1 MFTTC
6 LCVSFINGLY
16 SAVITLADVFSPADQ
31 LSLPARYVRQ
41 PGQRSTLQVWHRRF
55 SWNISGIVVTTFV
68 GAVWKGHSWDFPSGY
83 HGFVSRLVVVLFL
96 IDHHTVPYLTNV
108 YGFLTLTMLFF
119 PPKRQ
124 LDHMTMWHLTWGGNT
139 KCIHPS
145 SCLSYRLFVTSPPEK
160 QLLEAIVW
168 SNLGGWPSSLFFL
181 FRSFY
186 QHPKCWTDA
195 NGEINRLFQSHS
207 QQSFSIRRTKR
218 SGTRQSPQLL
228 ITEKQ
233 KSASSEESHSSSVQ
247 WKTKLKKPTSESG
260 TEEVRDN

>member
-6 LCVSFINGLY
+6 LFVSVSFINGLY

-41 PGQRSTLQVWHRRF
+41 PGQRSTLQVWHHRF
-55 SWNISGIVVTTFV
+55 SWNISGTVVTTFA

-83 HGFVSRLVVVLFL
+83 HGFVSHLWARVKSSFVFNWPSYR
-96 IDHHTVPYLTNV
+96 TVPYVTNV

-119 PPKRQ
+119 PPKPNVN
-124 LDHMTMWHLTWGGNT
+124 LTTWQCGILHEEENT
-139 KCIHPS
+139 KCIRPS
-145 SCLSYRLFVTSPPEK
+145 SCLSYRLFITFPPEK

-195 NGEINRLFQSHS
+195 NGEVNRLFQSHS
-207 QQSFSIRRTKR
+207 QQSFSIWRTKR
-218 SGTRQSPQLL
+218 SSTRQSPQLL

-233 KSASSEESHSSSVQ
+233 KSAGSEESHSSSVQ
-247 WKTKLKKPTSESG
+247 
-260 TEEVRDN
+260 

>member
-1 MFTTC
+1 MFFLLPISSRSQRVTYGSLVNDRRSKFDIIGFPGTSPVQSWQRLLGQFGRVIRGTFPQDTMG
-6 LCVSFINGLY
+6 LCPICE
-16 SAVITLADVFSPADQ
+16 Q
-31 LSLPARYVRQ
+31 E
-41 PGQRSTLQVWHRRF
+41 
-55 SWNISGIVVTTFV
+55 
-68 GAVWKGHSWDFPSGY
+68 
-83 HGFVSRLVVVLFL
+83 SRVVLFL
-96 IDHHTVPYLTNV
+96 IDHHTVPYVTNV

-119 PPKRQ
+119 SPKPNVN
-124 LDHMTMWHLTWGGNT
+124 LTTWQCGILHEEENT
-139 KCIHPS
+139 KCIRPS

-195 NGEINRLFQSHS
+195 NGEVNRLFQSHS
-207 QQSFSIRRTKR
+207 QQSFSIWRTKR

-247 WKTKLKKPTSESG
+247 
-260 TEEVRDN
+260 